1 MEQIISKSS
10 LETQEIAKNIAQE
23 IIAKK
28 RANVVLLE
36 GELGGGKTTFSQG
49 FLTGLGVTQA
59 VTSPTFVIMKSYA
72 IPSSEY
78 KIYHLDL
85 YRLNQEWEVL
95 DLGIIDLISNP
106 NNIMLIEWANKTPKL
121 WENIPHTKIGFEV
134 INSSERNI
142 NINP

>member
-1 MEQIISKSS
+1 MEKIISKSS
-10 LETQEIAKNIAQE
+10 VETQAIAKNIAQE

-28 RANVVLLE
+28 RSNVVLLE

-49 FLTGLGVTQA
+49 FLSSLGVPQA
-59 VTSPTFVIMKSYA
+59 VTSPTFVIMKSYD

-78 KIYHLDL
+78 KVYHLDL

-95 DLGIIDLISNP
+95 DLGIMDIISNP
-106 NNIMLIEWANKTPKL
+106 NNILLIEWASKTPKL
-121 WENIPHTKIGFEV
+121 WEHIPHTNISFEV
-134 INSSERNI
+134 INANERNI

>member
-10 LETQEIAKNIAQE
+10 VETQAIAKNIAQE
-23 IIAKK
+23 ILAKK

-49 FLTGLGVTQA
+49 FLSSLGVTQA
-59 VTSPTFVIMKSYA
+59 VTSPTFVIMNSYD

-78 KIYHLDL
+78 KVYHLDL

-95 DLGIIDLISNP
+95 DLGIMDIISNP
-106 NNIMLIEWANKTPKL
+106 NNIVLIEWASKTPKL
-121 WENIPHTKIGFEV
+121 WENIPHINISFEV
-134 INSSERNI
+134 INANERNI

>member
-49 FLTGLGVTQA
+49 FLSSLGVTQA
-59 VTSPTFVIMKSYA
+59 VTSPTFVIMKSYS

-78 KIYHLDL
+78 KVYHLDL

-95 DLGIIDLISNP
+95 DLGIMDIISNP
-106 NNIMLIEWANKTPKL
+106 NNIVLIEWASKTPKI
-121 WENIPHTKIGFEV
+121 WENIPHTKINFEV
-134 INSSERNI
+134 INASERNI

>member
-1 MEQIISKSS
+1 MEKIISKSS
-10 LETQEIAKNIAQE
+10 VETQAIAKNIAQE
-23 IIAKK
+23 IIANK

-49 FLTGLGVTQA
+49 FVAGLGVTQA
-59 VTSPTFVIMKSYA
+59 VTSPTFVIMKSYS

-78 KIYHLDL
+78 KVYHLDL

-95 DLGIIDLISNP
+95 DLGIMDIISNP
-106 NNIMLIEWANKTPKL
+106 SNIVLVEWASKTPQI
-121 WENIPHTKIGFEV
+121 WENVPHTKISFDV
-134 INSSERNI
+134 INASERTI

>member
-10 LETQEIAKNIAQE
+10 VETQAIAKNIAQE
-23 IIAKK
+23 ILANQ

-49 FLTGLGVTQA
+49 FLAGLGVTQA
-59 VTSPTFVIMKSYA
+59 VTSPTFVIMKSYS

-78 KIYHLDL
+78 KVYHLDL

-95 DLGIIDLISNP
+95 DLGIMDIISNP
-106 NNIMLIEWANKTPKL
+106 NNIVLIEWASKTPKI
-121 WENIPHTKIGFEV
+121 WENIPHTKINFEV
-134 INSSERNI
+134 INASERNI

>member
-10 LETQEIAKNIAQE
+10 LETQAIAKNIAQE
-23 IIAKK
+23 IIEKK

-49 FLTGLGVTQA
+49 FLSSLGVTKA
-59 VTSPTFVIMKSYA
+59 VTSPTFVIMKTYL
-72 IPSSEY
+72 IPNSEY
-78 KIYHLDL
+78 KVYHLDL

-95 DLGIIDLISNP
+95 DLGIMDLLQNP
-106 NNIMLIEWANKTPKL
+106 QNIILIEWASKTPKL
-121 WENIPHTKIGFEV
+121 WENLPHTKIEFEV
-134 INSSERNI
+134 LNATERAV